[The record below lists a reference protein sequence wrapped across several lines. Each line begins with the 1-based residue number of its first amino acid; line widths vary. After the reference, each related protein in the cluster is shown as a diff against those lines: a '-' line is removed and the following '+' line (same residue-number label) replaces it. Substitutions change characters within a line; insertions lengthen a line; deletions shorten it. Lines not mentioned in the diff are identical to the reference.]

1 MTYSG
6 GGLPLARHGN
16 STGSPPLT
24 KYFTP
29 AGGPF
34 TIDGGA
40 CPEQTYG
47 NINLINSS
55 VCTLKAEQLADK
67 PIRELQL
74 F

>member
-40 CPEQTYG
+40 CPAW
-47 NINLINSS
+47 SM
-55 VCTLKAEQLADK
+55 
-67 PIRELQL
+67 PILQYIT
-74 F
+74 